1 MFINKSEGCN
11 HITCRCRCEFCFVC
25 SEKWDT
31 THYKCQEK
39 EQMYYFDME
48 EVRHPMVMVVMMV
61 VFFPFL
67 VGFVVLAMVAS
78 FGFMVPVGALM
89 GIGYT
94 LIKFYWLCCI
104 VIPLLPIGALV
115 GAVMLPVLF
124 ILQKAI
130 PETIHHFR
138 RYRITLNELLL
149 KNSEA

>member
-1 MFINKSEGCN
+1 MCL
-11 HITCRCRCEFCFVC
+11 
-25 SEKWDT
+25 EKWDT
-31 THYKCQEK
+31 SHYKCQEK
-39 EQMYYFDME
+39 EQMYYFEME
-48 EVRHPMVMVVMMV
+48 EVKHPMVIVALMIA
-61 VFFPFL
+61 FFPFFL
-67 VGFVVLAMVAS
+67 VFVIFAMVAS

-130 PETIHHFR
+130 P
-138 RYRITLNELLL
+138 
-149 KNSEA
+149 